1 MTFTKEEL
9 ERLFKDYKDFQD
21 RCRAVSLILLPINP
35 DFEVLDEWKFD
46 IETNKVKGY
55 GYYDEYPYDGDFPAD
70 YLTKTDE
77 ELRDIVN
84 QILKQREEARK
95 KEEMKKKKERLKRKM
110 KNEEKLKIK
119 ELAELKRLKEKYEKE
134 TDK

>member
-9 ERLFKDYKDFQD
+9 ERLVKDYKDFQD
-21 RCRAVSLILLPINP
+21 RCRVVCSILLPINP
-35 DFEVLDEWKFD
+35 DFDELDEWEFD
-46 IETNKVKGY
+46 IETSKVEGHGLDNDGY
-55 GYYDEYPYDGDFPAD
+55 HYDGDFPAD

-84 QILKQREEARK
+84 QILKQRKEERK

-110 KNEEKLKIK
+110 KKEEKLKRK
-119 ELAELKRLKEKYEKE
+119 ELSELKRLKEKYEKE
-134 TDK
+134 D